1 MLISQAF
8 AASEAVAPTVAPA
21 VADATG
27 AIAAAPSTGQAFMT
41 NMGLIA
47 GMFVLFYVLLIRPQQ
62 KRLKAQQ
69 AMLMTLKVGDR
80 VITGGGFVGH
90 ITQVLNDQEVVV
102 DLGNNMKVTALR
114 FTLTASTPAEPAKAA

>member
-8 AASEAVAPTVAPA
+8 AASEAVAPSVAPA
-21 VADATG
+21 VADAT
-27 AIAAAPSTGQAFMT
+27 AAAGAPSTGQAFLT

-69 AMLMTLKVGDR
+69 AMLSTLKVGDR
-80 VITGGGFVGH
+80 VITGGGFIGH
-90 ITQVLNDQEVVV
+90 IIQVLNEQEVVV

-114 FTLTASTPAEPAKAA
+114 FTLTASVPAEPAKAA